1 MIIYI
6 LLIGFV
12 VQDSQSSAIQIGGS
26 ILFFPLVI
34 MIVVRQK
41 YPKWWFNWMYE
52 LTMFTYRISAYSML
66 LTDKYPSIDEE
77 QDIELTLKYPNAK
90 EELNRYLPLIKWLL
104 ALPHLLILSV
114 LGLLLGLLSPV
125 VWVIVLVMG
134 KMPEK
139 LFLEFAH

>member
-1 MIIYI
+1 
-6 LLIGFV
+6 
-12 VQDSQSSAIQIGGS
+12 
-26 ILFFPLVI
+26 
-34 MIVVRQK
+34 
-41 YPKWWFNWMYE
+41 
-52 LTMFTYRISAYSML
+52 ML
-66 LTDKYPSIDEE
+66 LTDKYPSINEE

-139 LFLEFAH
+139 LFLEFVH